1 MDRDIVSRNVETL
14 QIHQL
19 LIFLQVKVHAYV
31 GIVTKAVGVAS
42 TVVNLEMTG
51 KPTGSREANIEIGRR
66 TVMLSKVSPSLLPIE
81 TACAGLFKT

>member
-1 MDRDIVSRNVETL
+1 MTSSAETSKPCRS
-14 QIHQL
+14 ISSSF
-19 LIFLQVKVHAYV
+19 FLQVKVHAYV

-42 TVVNLEMTG
+42 TVVNLKMTG